1 MSFRRRVVLLAAGAV
16 AAAIVIASVV
26 VYVVTGNELH
36 ARIDATLRQKLT
48 PGRTQAVQI
57 KTVNVSAAELPK
69 LVREGK
75 LTPGASPAGFGQS
88 VVRLSLPRGAAVKAQ
103 PCVQAVLHSIETAY
117 VGQILRFA
125 PPGANRPARAPP
137 PLALRRS
144 PQPARAAPSDSR
156 QRGRLRAAVPGQR
169 AGPALGNQGTAT
181 SGHGRHPRGGGGPAR
196 RLLQ

>member
-36 ARIDATLRQKLT
+36 ARIDASLRQKLT
-48 PGRTQAVQI
+48 PGRAQAVQI

-88 VVRLSLPRGAAVKAQ
+88 VVRLGLPRGAAVKAQ
-103 PCVQAVLHSIETAY
+103 PCAQAVLHSIETAY
-117 VGQILRFA
+117 AGKSSGSLPR
-125 PPGANRPARAPP
+125 ANRPREPRAAV
-137 PLALRRS
+137 ALRRS
-144 PQPARAAPSDSR
+144 PQPARAAPTDSR

-181 SGHGRHPRGGGGPAR
+181 SGHGRDPRGGGGPAR